1 MATRIKNKIS
11 KLILVRHGQS
21 TYNEE
26 NRFTGWK
33 DVGLTDKGII
43 EAENAAILLKDLSI
57 DLAFT
62 SDLKRAQNTL
72 KIILD
77 SLNLNIDITYD
88 KRLNERD
95 YGDLIGQNKKE
106 AALKFGEEQ
115 VQLWRR
121 SYNTPPPGGESLK
134 MTYDRCVPYFK
145 DKILSELKGNIVLV
159 SAHGNSI
166 RAIVK
171 YLFNISNNDILKT
184 EIGWCEPWVFTF
196 DENIILSNFEIL
208 FTESSSSSLPEN
220 IMKSV

>member
-220 IMKSV
+220 IMKSL